1 MLGANE
7 GLLKINQR
15 KLGKCLLVLAQRG
28 GGCQAALDALW
39 DMEPGRAGQ
48 EGGRE
53 PPSDVLRVLR
63 GEQCTSAWG
72 VLSQLRSELA
82 RQPERWFQTAQTSV
96 SCCDA
101 DILS

>member
-15 KLGKCLLVLAQRG
+15 KLGKCLLVLAQCG
-28 GGCQAALDALW
+28 GGCQAALDSLW

-63 GEQCTSAWG
+63 GEQYICVVSFIPA
-72 VLSQLRSELA
+72 LLRASEA
-82 RQPERWFQTAQTSV
+82 A
-96 SCCDA
+96 
-101 DILS
+101 